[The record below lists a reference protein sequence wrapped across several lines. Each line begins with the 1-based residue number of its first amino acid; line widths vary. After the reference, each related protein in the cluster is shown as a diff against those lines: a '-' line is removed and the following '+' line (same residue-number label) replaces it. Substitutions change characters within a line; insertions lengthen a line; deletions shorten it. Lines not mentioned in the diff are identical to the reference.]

1 MADSALAITLCA
13 LTAFGGDGREYT
25 MTIHL
30 CLLRVEYDHRRII
43 RARYQHRHERVLDL
57 DRLYPERLDCA
68 SGRAEQDREVPR

>member
-1 MADSALAITLCA
+1 MADFALAVTLCA

-30 CLLRVEYDHRRII
+30 RLLRVEYDHRRIV

-57 DRLYPERLDCA
+57 DRLYPEWRGCA
-68 SGRAEQDREVPR
+68 SGRAERDREVSR